1 MTVYIEELENY
12 VHDQSEIYAQ
22 KKKKK
27 KDRHEKTLR
36 FHLWLVSKLSV
47 NKKLRFKAKL

>member
-12 VHDQSEIYAQ
+12 VHDQSEIYA

-27 KDRHEKTLR
+27 KRQTWEDFTLSS
-36 FHLWLVSKLSV
+36 LTGL
-47 NKKLRFKAKL
+47 

>member
-1 MTVYIEELENY
+1 MYIEELESY

-27 KDRHEKTLR
+27 KKRQTWEDFTLSS
-36 FHLWLVSKLSV
+36 LTDL
-47 NKKLRFKAKL
+47 